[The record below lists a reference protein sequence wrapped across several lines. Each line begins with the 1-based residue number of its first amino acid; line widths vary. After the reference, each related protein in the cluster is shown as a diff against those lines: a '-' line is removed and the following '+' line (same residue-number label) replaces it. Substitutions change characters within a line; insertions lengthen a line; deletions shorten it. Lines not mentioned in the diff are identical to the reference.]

1 MKLSELTYEYLQS
14 IGLPNAHMHT
24 DRTDALRSMHN
35 EYHFN
40 QAKQD
45 LMAGYGD
52 VDLIINPEGAW
63 YEKIVIDDA
72 KWRADHEAFCKEKA
86 EFCRKYGCD

>member
-14 IGLPNAHMHT
+14 IGLQNAHMPT
-24 DRTDALRSMHN
+24 DCSDGLRLMPD
-35 EYHFN
+35 ECHFN
-40 QAKQD
+40 DAKRE
-45 LMAGYGD
+45 LMANYGN

-72 KWRADHEAFCKEKA
+72 KWQADHEAFLKEKA
-86 EFCRKYGCD
+86 EFCGKYGAE